1 MKDLK
6 KHLQVSDQLD
16 LLISRGVLVNDR
28 TLAERWLSNANY
40 YRISGYL
47 YRYRTHSGSYQ
58 PGTSLEQIHALYD
71 FDRKLTRILMFALE
85 DIEET
90 LKTRISYTLTSAFP
104 SEPLIYLQPSVYRDP
119 NEFLKFQ
126 SRFLKA
132 VNDNKNLPFV
142 SHHIQE
148 YNGQLPMWVA
158 VEIMTMGN
166 LHAIYRNL
174 KAPYQKALARV
185 YGTGPTQ
192 LLSWIQNLTYTRN
205 HLAHY
210 MRVYD
215 FNFGRTPAQCTR
227 HHIYKVTT
235 NRIFD
240 QIYLMSFMYS
250 DPEEWNSYVL
260 PELKKLLAAYAAS
273 IDLAAIGFPQNW
285 EDILTIL

>member
-1 MKDLK
+1 M
-6 KHLQVSDQLD
+6 
-16 LLISRGVLVNDR
+16 NF
-28 TLAERWLSNANY
+28 
-40 YRISGYL
+40 
-47 YRYRTHSGSYQ
+47 
-58 PGTSLEQIHALYD
+58 D
-71 FDRKLTRILMFALE
+71 FDTQINRRNTNS
-85 DIEET
+85 
-90 LKTRISYTLTSAFP
+90 LKWDVG
-104 SEPLIYLQPSVYRDP
+104 E
-119 NEFLKFQ
+119 NE
-126 SRFLKA
+126 
-132 VNDNKNLPFV
+132 
-142 SHHIQE
+142 
-148 YNGQLPMWVA
+148 LPMWVA

-174 KAPYQKALARV
+174 KAPYQKNLARV

-260 PELKKLLAAYAAS
+260 PELKTLLASSAAS
-273 IDLAAIGFPQNW
+273 IDLPAHSLKDHFRDAAKMLFSPPGK
-285 EDILTIL
+285 